1 MGTALERATEILALT
16 VKAAEGNGVPLPE
29 SRYVQMG
36 DPIVACPV
44 VIVSVS
50 GIGPYL
56 DLTGRLGL
64 EKCGPPQTAT
74 LRITI
79 AREYSCQNDDGT
91 DDPYAIMQASVI
103 MQADADVMWDVIYGV
118 ETYLGPSQVNI
129 DSQIS
134 GGLVAVSG
142 VFTIGIL

>member
-1 MGTALERATEILALT
+1 MGTALERATEILALVVT
-16 VKAAEGNGVPLPE
+16 TAERGGVPLPP

-50 GIGPYL
+50 SIGPYL
-56 DLTGRLGL
+56 DLTGRLGM
-64 EKCGPPQTAT
+64 ERCGPPQTAT
-74 LRITI
+74 LRATI
-79 AREYSCQNDDGT
+79 ARDYVCQNEDGT
-91 DDPYAIMQASVI
+91 DNPMAVMAASVI
-103 MQADADVMWDVIYGV
+103 MQADADVLWDCIYGI
-118 ETYLGPSQVNI
+118 ESYLGPSQVNI

-134 GGLVAVSG
+134 GGLVAVFG